1 MDERETQAARM
12 ASKRAK
18 VRDLAIPLPV
28 DMERRARCLEDPLL
42 FLRTYFSSTFYQPFT
57 KDREAMLR
65 SIVDAARYGGDYA
78 IAGPRGEGK
87 TRLAV
92 YGALYLM
99 FANLSPFP
107 VVIGKSQTKA
117 QNELKTIKDRLQ
129 QNDLLLSDFPEVAMP
144 FKAVGGWSSRCRLQT
159 VAGRATNIEIASD
172 HIIFP
177 TITIDM
183 LPEDWPEECVPCSL
197 GQVISSLGID
207 GPIRGTNYRD
217 ARPTLAILDD
227 IESKE
232 SAQSETVI
240 ESNEQIIEKDI
251 GGLGGSGRRVSRVM
265 LCTTQNRKCIAY
277 RYTDREQKPS
287 WNGKR
292 FRKMVEKPA
301 RTDLWERYVELRL
314 NKDAD
319 DPDARVAFRFY
330 RDNREAMDAGC
341 EISNPYSF
349 DDRTHSDG
357 DPLEISA
364 IQAYY
369 NRIADFGT
377 ESVATED
384 DNDPPETTGPEG
396 TGISAALVASRLS
409 GLTRHTCPI
418 NTTCITAGIDIG
430 KYACHWTA
438 IAWTNNAT
446 GVVIDYGVAE
456 VANTNV
462 QSSNDAIESAIY
474 KTLLDFRDW
483 LINAEF
489 VDSAG
494 AVRQIDSC
502 FCDSGDYTQSVYEF
516 VRQVQHQ
523 RFYPTKGIGRY
534 KSPTPSETVRVGT
547 HLHASY
553 LAADQVWLHLLDV
566 DYWKRFVHERFLTPT
581 FNDENMLRAGS
592 LSLYELQGSKSHL
605 SFAQHIVAEEWVSDF
620 KEGKGERCYWIN
632 HNRNNHWLDSTA
644 MAAAAASRHG
654 VSPLA
659 GLKSVKLQAKPKDQA
674 VASQKSRKLHGS
686 QNRQNWINR
695 VRRNRQ

>member
-1 MDERETQAARM
+1 M

-28 DMERRARCLEDPLL
+28 DMERRTRCLEDPLL
-42 FLRTYFSSTFYQPFT
+42 FLRTYFANTFYQPFT

-65 SIVDAARYGGDYA
+65 SIVDAAQYGGDYA

-183 LPEDWPEECVPCSL
+183 LSEDWPEECVPCSL

-314 NKDAD
+314 NKDGD
-319 DPDARVAFRFY
+319 DPDAREAFRFY

-462 QSSNDAIESAIY
+462 QSSNDAIERAIY

-483 LINAEF
+483 LINVEF

-494 AVRQIDSC
+494 AIRQIDSC

-516 VRQVQHQ
+516 VRQIQHQ

-553 LAADQVWLHLLDV
+553 LAADKVWLHLLDV

-659 GLKSVKLQAKPKDQA
+659 GLKSVNLKAKPKDQA